1 MIGRWDE
8 AYEQARN
15 RPVTVD
21 FAIAKRI
28 RFFIVFSVFLTG
40 FTLPAFA
47 AEVTVYKSATCDCCN
62 KWIEHM
68 RANGFTIE
76 ALNVADIVPHK
87 KANRVPPA
95 LGSCHTATVGG
106 YVIEGHVPANDI
118 YRLLKERPKVYGL
131 AVPGMP
137 VGSPGMEQDSQKERY
152 EVLTFDRAGN
162 TTVYARH

>member
-1 MIGRWDE
+1 
-8 AYEQARN
+8 
-15 RPVTVD
+15 VTLG
-21 FAIAKRI
+21 FAMPKRI
-28 RFFIVFSVFLTG
+28 RFFVVFPVFLAG

-68 RANGFTIE
+68 RANGFSVE
-76 ALNVADIVPHK
+76 ALNVADSVPYK

-95 LGSCHTATVGG
+95 LGACHTATVDG

-118 YRLLKERPKVYGL
+118 HRLLRERPKILGL

-137 VGSPGMEQDSQKERY
+137 VGSPGMEQGSQTERY
-152 EVLTFDRAGN
+152 EVLSFDGAGN
-162 TTVYARH
+162 TAGYARH